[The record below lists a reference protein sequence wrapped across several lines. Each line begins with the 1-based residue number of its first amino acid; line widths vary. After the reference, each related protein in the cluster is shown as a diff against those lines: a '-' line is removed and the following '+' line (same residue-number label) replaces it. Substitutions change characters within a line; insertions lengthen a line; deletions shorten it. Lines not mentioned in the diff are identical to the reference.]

1 MAATK
6 SWTLTDVTHDLWVDH
21 FHIQSDHSATMDN
34 RPWSIQKRTLRGGL
48 RDGVDIIEIDN
59 GSMQFSILPTRGMSI
74 WRGACQGTFLGWQS
88 PIQGPVNPK
97 FVNELDRGSLGWLQ
111 GFDEWIVRCGL
122 DSNGSPGTDVI
133 IDNNGNPA
141 EVDLTLH
148 GKIANL
154 PAHYVEI
161 QIIEND
167 PPELV
172 VIGHV
177 DESMLFSPQLRM
189 VSTIRTQIGSN
200 RLTITDEIINIRS
213 TPVELELLYH
223 CNFGAPFLE
232 EGAQLKLPIREVAPR
247 DKRAQEGMA
256 HFDTY
261 QGPEPGFVEQVYWY
275 DLASEASGKTLAM
288 LRNAH
293 GDKGAVLR
301 FNKQELPYFTQ
312 WKNTAPVSDG
322 FVTGIEPGTNFPN
335 LKRFERDQGRV
346 IRISPGN
353 HYSCTLDIDI
363 HVDPDSVASV
373 ENEIQKLQSS
383 VSPLIHKQPH
393 KKYSPHS

>member
-1 MAATK
+1 
-6 SWTLTDVTHDLWVDH
+6 
-21 FHIQSDHSATMDN
+21 MDN

-232 EGAQLKLPIREVAPR
+232 EGAQ
-247 DKRAQEGMA
+247 
-256 HFDTY
+256 
-261 QGPEPGFVEQVYWY
+261 
-275 DLASEASGKTLAM
+275 
-288 LRNAH
+288 
-293 GDKGAVLR
+293 
-301 FNKQELPYFTQ
+301 
-312 WKNTAPVSDG
+312 
-322 FVTGIEPGTNFPN
+322 
-335 LKRFERDQGRV
+335 
-346 IRISPGN
+346 
-353 HYSCTLDIDI
+353 
-363 HVDPDSVASV
+363 
-373 ENEIQKLQSS
+373 
-383 VSPLIHKQPH
+383 
-393 KKYSPHS
+393 